1 MREPQ
6 TFQEAILYFADRKR
20 CIDYLALRRWP
31 DGKVVCPVCRRKDAK
46 FLEKQ
51 ERWQCKSVHAH
62 RQFSVKVGTVME
74 DSAVPLEKWLP
85 AIWSIVNDK
94 NGISSWELHRA
105 LGVTQKTAWFM
116 LHRIRLGM
124 SLQEKHKIKG
134 KGFGPSKIGDG
145 GKADGAVEVDETFVG
160 GKLKNMH
167 KDRRERFAAQ
177 SGHTGGATGKT
188 IVLGMLD
195 REARQVRAKVVP
207 NVKRETLQDEVLEN
221 VKFGTKIYTD
231 DAVPYDKL
239 HWRYVHEVVNHAE
252 EYVRGQVHTNGL
264 ENFWS
269 LLKRGLKGTYVAVEP
284 FHLDRYIDEQVF
296 RYNNRATKEN
306 PLTDADRFSLALTQ
320 IANKRLTYA
329 ELTGKTAEG
338 ATRAPEPF

>member
-1 MREPQ
+1 MPEPQ
-6 TFQEAILYFADRKR
+6 TFQEAILYFANPTN
-20 CIDYLALRRWP
+20 CIEYLAARRWP
-31 DGKVVCPVCRRKDAK
+31 DGKVVCPTCGRDDVS
-46 FLEKQ
+46 FLANQ
-51 ERWQCKSVHAH
+51 WRWQCKSVHKK

-74 DSAVPLEKWLP
+74 DSAIPLEKWLP
-85 AIWSIVNDK
+85 AVWSIVNDK

-124 SLQEKHKIKG
+124 SLQHKRFGTRG
-134 KGFGPSKIGDG
+134 KMGDG
-145 GKADGAVEVDETFVG
+145 GKGEGAVEVDETFIG

-167 KDRRERFAAQ
+167 RDRRERFAAK
-177 SGHTGGATGKT
+177 SGHTGGSTGKA
-188 IVLGMLD
+188 IVIGMLD
-195 REARQVRAKVVP
+195 REARQVRAKTVP
-207 NVKRETLQDEVLEN
+207 NVKRDTLQDEVLQN
-221 VKFGTKIYTD
+221 VKYGTKVYTD

-320 IANKRLTYA
+320 IPNKRLTYA
-329 ELTGKTAEG
+329 EFTGKTAEG
-338 ATRAPEPF
+338 ATRTPEPF